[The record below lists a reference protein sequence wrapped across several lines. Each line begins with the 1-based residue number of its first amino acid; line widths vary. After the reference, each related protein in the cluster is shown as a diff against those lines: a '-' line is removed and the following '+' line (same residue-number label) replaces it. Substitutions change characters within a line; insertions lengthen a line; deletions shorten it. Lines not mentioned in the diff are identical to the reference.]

1 MSADGPFPVQV
12 LLSGCASFED
22 VQLFGSTLARRGKV
36 VMTSS
41 AGESGDR
48 IEREILIDAPIERV
62 WSLVSEPGWWI
73 GDGDRSGQ
81 VVTREG
87 DLIVVDDP
95 RYGRYPVLP
104 VSNDAPRYASYRGG
118 DDPSQTPA
126 EGTSTLVEFFLT
138 EQGDATLLRVVES
151 GFASLY
157 PSAERRAAAVEDN
170 IEGWEM
176 QLGFAKRDAERASV

>member
-1 MSADGPFPVQV
+1 V
-12 LLSGCASFED
+12 LLSGCA
-22 VQLFGSTLARRGKV
+22 
-36 VMTSS
+36 
-41 AGESGDR
+41 
-48 IEREILIDAPIERV
+48 
-62 WSLVSEPGWWI
+62 WI
-73 GDGDRSGQ
+73 GDGDRSDQ

-87 DLIVVDDP
+87 DVTVVDDP

-118 DDPSQTPA
+118 DDPSQTPT

-138 EQGDATLLRVVES
+138 EKDGGTLLRVVES